1 MGRVKE
7 ERVALG
13 RPAWSREELC
23 ELADRF
29 ASRLNE
35 VTESQVPLALRALLG
50 SLGTRLGIDRT
61 TVYATTANRRS
72 FRVVA
77 TWSDDGVPRVPEAEL
92 PSARSP
98 LVERTLRGQE
108 TRLERIDSRVDSA
121 PADVRLIRSFHQKS
135 LLVLPLRV
143 AGSTVG
149 AHVFDGIR
157 SQFTWPRSFIAD
169 LGLLEQTLALTLRRL
184 QDRERLERERSEH
197 EHTQRIAGVGH
208 WRRDSTTRSMH
219 CSAELV
225 RAFQLDP
232 RAELDED
239 QLVSRV
245 HPEDRDDFQ
254 AHVDAL
260 LTGSSLDP
268 IECRVVHRDLRTR
281 WFRCWGEV
289 TVDRQGAPSV
299 AHGVVHDITDRKQ
312 TNDALERTNRRL
324 VQAQEDERARLGREL
339 HDDLGQRVAALTL
352 RLDTIRARAA
362 EVAAPF
368 DDAVEEA
375 LEQLSEIGL
384 IVRDLSHT
392 LHPADLRRLG
402 LSSSLAS
409 LSRRCSMLAEID
421 VDFEGTPDE
430 PLDELEPQAEL
441 ALFRVAQESLTNAL
455 RHANATHIKVGV
467 GSSGRRT
474 WVSVTDDGVGFSLDE
489 LDRDGGLGLLGMK
502 ERMRLVG
509 GTVEILTERGEGTQ
523 IVAGGTRQK
532 AEQQA

>member
-1 MGRVKE
+1 M
-7 ERVALG
+7 
-13 RPAWSREELC
+13 
-23 ELADRF
+23 
-29 ASRLNE
+29 
-35 VTESQVPLALRALLG
+35 RALLG
-50 SLGTRLGIDRT
+50 SLGTRLGVDRT
-61 TVYATTANRRS
+61 TVYSTTPNRRG

-92 PSARSP
+92 PSGRSQ
-98 LVERTLRGQE
+98 LVERTLRGQQ
-108 TRLERIDSRVDSA
+108 TRLERIETRDESA
-121 PADVRLIRSFHQKS
+121 PEDVRLIRSFHQKS

-157 SQFTWPRSFIAD
+157 SHFAWPRSFIAD
-169 LGLLEQTLALTLRRL
+169 LELLEHTLAMNLRRL
-184 QDRERLERERSEH
+184 HDRERLERERSEH
-197 EHTQRIAGVGH
+197 EHTQRIAGIGH
-208 WRRDSTTRSMH
+208 WRRDSATRSMH

-245 HPEDRDDFQ
+245 HGDDRDDFQ

-268 IECRVVHRDLRTR
+268 IECRVVHRDLRMR
-281 WFRCWGEV
+281 WYRCWGEV

-299 AHGVVHDITDRKQ
+299 AHGVVHDITDRKLA
-312 TNDALERTNRRL
+312 NDALERTNRRL

-352 RLDTIRARAA
+352 RLDHIRARAA
-362 EVAAPF
+362 EASPPF
-368 DDAVEEA
+368 DEAVEEA
-375 LEQLSEIGL
+375 LEQLSEVGL

-402 LSSSLAS
+402 LASSLAS

-421 VDFEGTPDE
+421 VEFEGEPEE

-441 ALFRVAQESLTNAL
+441 ALFRVVQESLSNAL
-455 RHANATHIKVGV
+455 RHAKATHIKVGV

-474 WVSVTDDGVGFSLDE
+474 WVSVTDDGMGFSLEE

-523 IVAGGTRQK
+523 IVAGVTQQR
-532 AEQQA
+532 AEQPA